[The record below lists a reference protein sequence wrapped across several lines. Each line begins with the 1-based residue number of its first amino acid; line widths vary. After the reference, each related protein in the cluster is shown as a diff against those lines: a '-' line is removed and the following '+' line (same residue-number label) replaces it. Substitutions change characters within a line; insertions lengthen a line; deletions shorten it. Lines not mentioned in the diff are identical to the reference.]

1 MVVLF
6 RRLLVVIAPTALVTV
21 YLIAAAGL
29 FEHF

>member
-1 MVVLF
+1 MIVLF
-6 RRLLVVIAPTALVTV
+6 RRLLMVVVPAALVTV

>member
-6 RRLLVVIAPTALVTV
+6 RRLLMVIVPAALVTV

>member
-1 MVVLF
+1 MVVTF
-6 RRLLVVIAPTALVTV
+6 RRLIVVIVPAALVTV